1 MPVRTERPKLT
12 QARAL
17 FLRLMGDHQPLD
29 GGLSLLE
36 VQKLAYFLQAAGEP
50 LRLNYEAGHYGPYA
64 HNLNK
69 VLETLEGHYI
79 RGYGDSPK
87 PDRSIELIDDAEA
100 HAADWLKA
108 AGESLAR
115 IARVNALVDGF
126 ETPYGMELLSTV
138 HWVAHRGSPKADAP
152 ATNPENAYA
161 RICGWNRRK
170 ENLFTREHIGVAW
183 GWLGEK
189 GWINSFVTPL
199 MGTAPLGNTHNEET
213 IR

>member
-1 MPVRTERPKLT
+1 MPVRNERPKLT

-17 FLRLMGDHQPLD
+17 FLKLMGDYQPLD

-87 PDRSIELIDDAEA
+87 PDRIIELIDDAEVL
-100 HAADWLKA
+100 AADWLKA

-152 ATNPENAYA
+152 AASPEEAYA
-161 RICGWNRRK
+161 QICGWNRRK

-183 GWLGEK
+183 GWLGEM
-189 GWINSFVTPL
+189 GWL
-199 MGTAPLGNTHNEET
+199 
-213 IR
+213 R